1 MLTVVVSV
9 LAAALVGAAGPRVLA
24 VLPEPE
30 PAEPAPS
37 EEGVEGEAP
46 PVEEEPKPLYA
57 DLARTRGLALWL
69 ALGAAVLA
77 ALSTYP
83 LRDEPSFAPVWVLFS
98 GVGAWL
104 AFIDW
109 RTRLLPFMIT
119 VPLHAGVLLLV
130 ALAALLQR
138 DWSVLVHGLVGNVV
152 LFAVFWI
159 LWFVGTR
166 FRGGALGYGDVRL
179 GAVIGLALGPLGS
192 TTTTVGGYAGFL
204 LGAVGGLV
212 LSALK
217 IVNPRSFAFGP
228 YLVVGAALGVALGP
242 VFG

>member
-1 MLTVVVSV
+1 MLTVVLSV
-9 LAAALVGAAGPRVLA
+9 IAAALLGAAGPRVLA

-30 PAEPAPS
+30 PLDEATDDAAVAPDD
-37 EEGVEGEAP
+37 V
-46 PVEEEPKPLYA
+46 KPLYA
-57 DLARTRGLALWL
+57 DLARTPGLALWL
-69 ALGAAVLA
+69 GLGAAVLA
-77 ALSTYP
+77 GLSTYP

-104 AFIDW
+104 AYVDW
-109 RTRLLPFMIT
+109 NTRLLPFMLT
-119 VPLHAGVLLLV
+119 VPLHVGVLLLV
-130 ALAALLQR
+130 ALAALIQQ

-152 LFAVFWI
+152 VFAIFWI
-159 LWFVGTR
+159 LWFIGSR

-204 LGAVGGLV
+204 LGAVGGVV

-228 YLVVGAALGVALGP
+228 YLVVGAALGVALAP
-242 VFG
+242 AFG

>member
-1 MLTVVVSV
+1 MLTVVLSV
-9 LAAALVGAAGPRVLA
+9 IAAALVGAAGPRVLA

-30 PAEPAPS
+30 P
-37 EEGVEGEAP
+37 
-46 PVEEEPKPLYA
+46 VEESSGETSERPVVAPEDVKPLYA
-57 DLARTRGLALWL
+57 DLARTPGLALWL

-77 ALSTYP
+77 GISTYP

-98 GVGAWL
+98 GVGTWL
-104 AFIDW
+104 AYIDW
-109 RTRLLPFMIT
+109 NTRLLPFRLT

-152 LFAVFWI
+152 VFAIFWI
-159 LWFVGTR
+159 LWFIGSR

-204 LGAVGGLV
+204 LGAVGGVV

-228 YLVVGAALGVALGP
+228 YLVVGAALGV
-242 VFG
+242 

>member
-9 LAAALVGAAGPRVLA
+9 IAAALVGAAGPRVLA

-30 PAEPAPS
+30 PLDEATEDAAVAPDD
-37 EEGVEGEAP
+37 V
-46 PVEEEPKPLYA
+46 KLLYA
-57 DLARTRGLALWL
+57 DLARTPGLALWL

-77 ALSTYP
+77 VISTYP

-104 AFIDW
+104 AYIDW
-109 RTRLLPFMIT
+109 NTRLLPFMLT

-130 ALAALLQR
+130 ALAALIQQ

-152 LFAVFWI
+152 VLVIFWI
-159 LWFVGTR
+159 LWFIGSR

-204 LGAVGGLV
+204 LGAVGGVV

-228 YLVVGAALGVALGP
+228 YLVVGAALGVALAP